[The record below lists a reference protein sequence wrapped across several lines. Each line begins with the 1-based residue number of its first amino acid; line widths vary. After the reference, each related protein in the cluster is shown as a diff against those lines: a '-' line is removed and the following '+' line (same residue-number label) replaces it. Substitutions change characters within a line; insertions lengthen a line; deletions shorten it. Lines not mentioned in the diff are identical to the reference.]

1 MLDLSNLNLSSKL
14 PERWKNLKLACGIF
28 WASNPKS
35 ARLVLMLTML
45 EGVLPLALVHAT
57 QYAVNSYNDT
67 PEFSEW
73 LGGPALVYVGIFSLS
88 QIGIFLVSYFRLN
101 HDNSVS
107 DHMDSAI
114 QEKATTADMIAF
126 ESSEFY
132 DRLYRAG
139 FESEDH
145 VLDIVE
151 KLILLVSRAT
161 TLVGL
166 FWIVA
171 RFEWWIPLL
180 FCAASIPLIATL
192 LLHAKARYQWSRTWT
207 QTERESRY
215 YNGLLLGDE
224 TAGEVRIFGLRDHFR
239 KHYKELR
246 SKILQARLTLHKK
259 QSIHATLAH
268 IVSISLLSIGM
279 LFMADKVQSGE
290 ISMGSAALFAHSCML
305 CFTSVKSVVR
315 ESASLYRSSLYLTD
329 LGFIL
334 EMKPKIKA
342 PAKPSILPNLVDMKI
357 TFKNVIFSYPN
368 ATRPALDDIT
378 TTIPAQKITLIYG
391 ENGSGKSTISK
402 LIYRFFD
409 PDSGIVSFGGK
420 DIREYDPHKL
430 RAQFGV
436 VFQDAVRYYCS
447 LKENVTL
454 GRVDGPFSES
464 QYEAAVKNAEL
475 QEMIKELPD
484 NENTNLGR
492 YFQSGTQLSSGQ
504 WQRLALARLHYSDRP
519 IMILDEPTSAM
530 DPWTEKKWLK
540 SLKKNSKDKTVI
552 IITHRLST
560 AQIADHVIVLK
571 KGKVAESGPPDDLKK
586 HGGYFA
592 GIEKSNMRQF

>member
-1 MLDLSNLNLSSKL
+1 M
-14 PERWKNLKLACGIF
+14 
-28 WASNPKS
+28 
-35 ARLVLMLTML
+35 
-45 EGVLPLALVHAT
+45 
-57 QYAVNSYNDT
+57 Q
-67 PEFSEW
+67 
-73 LGGPALVYVGIFSLS
+73 
-88 QIGIFLVSYFRLN
+88 
-101 HDNSVS
+101 
-107 DHMDSAI
+107 
-114 QEKATTADMIAF
+114 
-126 ESSEFY
+126 
-132 DRLYRAG
+132 
-139 FESEDH
+139 
-145 VLDIVE
+145 
-151 KLILLVSRAT
+151 
-161 TLVGL
+161 
-166 FWIVA
+166 
-171 RFEWWIPLL
+171 
-180 FCAASIPLIATL
+180 
-192 LLHAKARYQWSRTWT
+192 
-207 QTERESRY
+207 
-215 YNGLLLGDE
+215 
-224 TAGEVRIFGLRDHFR
+224 DHFR
-239 KHYKELR
+239 KHYKKLR

-259 QSIHATLAH
+259 QSMHATLAH
-268 IVSISLLSIGM
+268 LVSISLLSIGL

-290 ISMGSAALFAHSCML
+290 ISMGSAALFAHSSML
-305 CFTSVKSVVR
+305 CFTSVKSVVG

-329 LGFIL
+329 LSFIL
-334 EMKPKIKA
+334 EMKPKIKT
-342 PAKPSILPNLVDMKI
+342 PPNPSSLPDPVDMEI

-378 TTIPAQKITLIYG
+378 TTIPAQKVTLIYG

-402 LIYRFFD
+402 LLYRFFD
-409 PDSGIVSFGGK
+409 PNSGTVLFGGK
-420 DIREYDPHKL
+420 DIREFDPQKL

-436 VFQDAVRYYCS
+436 IFQDAVRYYCS
-447 LKENVTL
+447 AKENVTL

-540 SLKKNSKDKTVI
+540 SLKKISKDKTVI